1 MWLLLCT
8 FIVSVVG
15 WQEKPEESREYKG
28 EWREDKKK
36 RNMQN
41 RVLHSVEGGFKKNK
55 PTQRPKNIFLTPREP
70 IEASWELLTYK
81 LVRKNRKQKCRTSMP
96 MANNSCS
103 RHELAL
109 PAAPCCSEMSA
120 SDALGTHLECTTETC
135 PGHLRDQT
143 PWALHS
149 SAVPAAVSAWSCV
162 SG

>member
-1 MWLLLCT
+1 MLYSLT
-8 FIVSVVG
+8 ASVVG

-28 EWREDKKK
+28 EQRDDKKK

-41 RVLHSVEGGFKKNK
+41 RVLHGVRGGFKKNK
-55 PTQRPKNIFLTPREP
+55 TAQRPRKKIFLSPREP

-81 LVRKNRKQKCRTSMP
+81 PVRKNREQKCKASMP

-120 SDALGTHLECTTETC
+120 SDAVGSAGTHLECTTETC
-135 PGHLRDQT
+135 PGHLRHKHPGHCT
-143 PWALHS
+143 ALPS
-149 SAVPAAVSAWSCV
+149 LRVSV
-162 SG
+162 GLG